1 MPSACVRS
9 WWKSS
14 RSTGALI
21 GAVRPSRVAFP
32 SAELT
37 MFTAMYGRSSG
48 ARSLKP
54 RPLAASSTVT
64 NAWSG
69 YSRRS
74 STAAR
79 LPRQQRG
86 FRPPGHVDARREHV
100 DQEDREPDQPRDSEY
115 PGVLAG
121 REDEDRLEE
130 PKRGADCGDDSDP
143 LRQHARDSDHEKRRE
158 QVHAQE
164 KLA

>member
-21 GAVRPSRVAFP
+21 GAVRPSRVALP

-64 NAWSG
+64 SPWSG

-79 LPRQQRG
+79 LPSQQFG
-86 FRPPGHVDARREHV
+86 LCPAGHVNARGKHV
-100 DQEDREPDQPRDSEY
+100 EQEEREPDQPSNAER

-121 REDEDRLEE
+121 REDEHRLEE
-130 PKRGADCGDDSDP
+130 AERS
-143 LRQHARDSDHEKRRE
+143 
-158 QVHAQE
+158 
-164 KLA
+164 